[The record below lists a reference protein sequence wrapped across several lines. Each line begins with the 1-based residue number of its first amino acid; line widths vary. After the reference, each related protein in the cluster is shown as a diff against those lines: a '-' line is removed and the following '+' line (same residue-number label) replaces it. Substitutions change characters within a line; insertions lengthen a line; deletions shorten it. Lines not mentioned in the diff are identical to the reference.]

1 MIRRQVLV
9 GLFVVQ
15 FLLLTLRLL
24 AQGELNAP
32 ERPVFDEANGKW
44 HWTIMTGEGT
54 YGYVAQWQRRT
65 KASSAWNSAWD
76 EFVNVNTGDGRVN
89 VERRVIIPAD
99 RRVSTATCTTIGS
112 ASNIKSIKAVT
123 GWRMTAP
130 GRHRI

>member
-44 HWTIMTGEGT
+44 HRTAKTGEDD
-54 YGYVAQWQRRT
+54 YGCYTEYQSRAKNSTTWPT
-65 KASSAWNSAWD
+65 DWNSLSSVED
-76 EFVNVNTGDGRVN
+76 GDGRVN
-89 VERRVIIPAD
+89 VERRVIIPAASFD
-99 RRVSTATCTTIGS
+99 RNLHDYRIRVKYQVDQGGQLADDSSWST
-112 ASNIKSIKAVT
+112 SN
-123 GWRMTAP
+123 
-130 GRHRI
+130 